1 LFSQIASGTKRK
13 HELLLRRLFG
23 DTLTTVEGSMQQ
35 LTERKA
41 RGAFFTPDA
50 LARFVA
56 RWAVSAAGCRILEPS
71 CGEAAFLLAAAEELS
86 LKGSKLN
93 DPDQLV
99 GIDVHE
105 TSATQAR
112 TILSQAGARA
122 SIRAGDFF
130 LEEPNPSF
138 DAVIGNP
145 PFIRYQEFTGE
156 VRARSLE
163 AALAQ
168 GVRLSG
174 LASSW
179 AAFTVHASCF
189 VKPGGRLGLVLPAEL
204 LTVGYAAEVRR
215 FLLKRFGNVRLVVF
229 EQRVFPEVLEDTILL
244 LAEGKG
250 PATHFE
256 VYQAKNADDLSA
268 PSIKA
273 WTDHRPDASER
284 WSPALLDAGAY
295 QAFEDAVGGANIAQL
310 VSWGSSYLGAVT
322 GDNSFFCLT
331 AKQMA
336 DLQLTDSDVRPI
348 SPPGARHLRGV
359 MFSDAAW
366 KSLVEDGKRGFL
378 FYPSGE
384 PSGAAWNYI
393 RAGEAR
399 GANQAY
405 KCKVRNPW
413 WRIPLTKRP
422 NFIVTYMNSEHMRFV
437 RNEANVDILN
447 SVYGFEI
454 KAAVD
459 AAAGDLLPLALLN
472 SVTRLSA
479 ELCGRV
485 HGGGMLKHEPRGL
498 DELWVPSEA
507 CVLNSR
513 DALLTLRPQI
523 GRLLR
528 KNDIDAVTRLVDE
541 TLLIGTAAFSRDA
554 LSIIGSARAKL
565 VRRRMT
571 LGGSQS

>member
-1 LFSQIASGTKRK
+1 M
-13 HELLLRRLFG
+13 E
-23 DTLTTVEGSMQQ
+23 Q
-35 LTERKA
+35 LAERKA
-41 RGAFFTPDA
+41 RGAFFTPNPI
-50 LARFVA
+50 ARFVA
-56 RWAVSAAGCRILEPS
+56 RWAVSSANCRVLEPS

-93 DPDQLV
+93 DPEQLA
-99 GIDVHE
+99 GIEVHAA
-105 TSATQAR
+105 SAAEAR
-112 TILSQAGARA
+112 AILSRAGASA
-122 SIRAGDFF
+122 SIKSGDFF
-130 LEEPNPSF
+130 LEEPDPCF

-145 PFIRYQEFTGE
+145 PFIRYQEFTGH

-179 AAFTVHASCF
+179 AAFTIHASCF
-189 VKPGGRLGLVLPAEL
+189 VKQGGRLGLVLPAEL

-229 EQRVFPEVLEDTILL
+229 EQRVFPDVLEDTILL
-244 LAEGKG
+244 LAEGSG
-250 PATHFE
+250 PASHFE
-256 VYQAKNADDLSA
+256 VYQARNADDLNA

-295 QAFEDAVGGANIAQL
+295 QVFEDIIGGANISRL
-310 VSWGSSYLGAVT
+310 SSWGASYLGAVT

-331 AKQMA
+331 AKQVAELRLSA
-336 DLQLTDSDVRPI
+336 DDVKQI

-359 MFSDAAW
+359 TFTRSAW
-366 KSLVEDGKRGFL
+366 EELRDQGKRVYL

-384 PSGAAWNYI
+384 PSSAACDYI
-393 RAGEAR
+393 SSGEAR
-399 GANQAY
+399 GVNKAY
-405 KCKVRNPW
+405 KCQVRSPW
-413 WRIPLTKRP
+413 WRVPLTRRA
-422 NFIVTYMNSEHMRFV
+422 NFVVTYMNSEHMRFV
-437 RNEANVDILN
+437 RNEAGVDVLN
-447 SVYGFEI
+447 SVYGFQL
-454 KAAVD
+454 ADRVSM
-459 AAAGDLLPLALLN
+459 AAGELLPLSLLN
-472 SVTRLSA
+472 SITMLSA

-507 CVLNSR
+507 CVSNAR
-513 DALLTLRPQI
+513 ETLLTLRPQI

-528 KNDIDAVTRLVDE
+528 KNDIKAVAQLVDDA
-541 TLLIGTAAFSRDA
+541 LLIRSAKFSPEA
-554 LSIIGSARAKL
+554 LSVISAARAKL
-565 VRRRMT
+565 VKRRMA
-571 LGGSQS
+571 LGGNGC

>member
-1 LFSQIASGTKRK
+1 
-13 HELLLRRLFG
+13 
-23 DTLTTVEGSMQQ
+23 
-35 LTERKA
+35 
-41 RGAFFTPDA
+41 
-50 LARFVA
+50 
-56 RWAVSAAGCRILEPS
+56 
-71 CGEAAFLLAAAEELS
+71 LAAAEELS

-93 DPDQLV
+93 NPDQLV
-99 GIDVHE
+99 GIDVHDA
-105 TSATQAR
+105 SARQASEV
-112 TILSQAGARA
+112 LSQVGASA
-122 SIRAGDFF
+122 SVKAGDFF
-130 LEEPNPSF
+130 LEEPDPSF

-189 VKPGGRLGLVLPAEL
+189 VRPGGRLGLVLPAEL

-244 LAEGKG
+244 LAEGMG
-250 PATHFE
+250 PASHFE
-256 VYQAKNADDLSA
+256 VYQAKNADDLNT

-295 QAFEDAVGGANIAQL
+295 QAFEDVVGGANIARL
-310 VSWGSSYLGAVT
+310 GSWGCSYLGAVT

-331 AKQMA
+331 AKQVVE
-336 DLQLTDSDVRPI
+336 LELSHTDVRPI

-359 MFSDAAW
+359 MFSSTAW
-366 KSLVEDGKRGFL
+366 KSLVEEGKRGYL
-378 FYPSGE
+378 FCPSGE
-384 PSGAAWNYI
+384 PSEAARDYI
-393 RAGEAR
+393 REGQAR
-399 GANQAY
+399 GVHTAY

-413 WRIPLTKRP
+413 WRVPLTRRP

-437 RNEANVDILN
+437 RNEANVDVLN
-447 SVYGFEI
+447 SVYGFQL
-454 KAAVD
+454 KPGLD
-459 AAAGDLLPLALLN
+459 ADAGDLLPLALMN

-507 CVLNSR
+507 CVLNSQE
-513 DALLTLRPQI
+513 ALSGLSPQI

-528 KNDIDAVTRLVDE
+528 KNDIDAVTQLVDE
-541 TLLIGTAAFSRDA
+541 TLLVNAGGFSLEV
-554 LSIIGSARAKL
+554 LSIIRAARAKL

-571 LGGSQS
+571 LGGSQA